1 VNKALTKYYNNI
13 PCFFENQ
20 FLGFVS
26 LLRFCVP
33 PDTTTNSPEN
43 FSGDLAE
50 SCRAVGEGVLL
61 EMGE

>member
-1 VNKALTKYYNNI
+1 L
-13 PCFFENQ
+13 C
-20 FLGFVS
+20 FVS

-61 EMGE
+61 EMGEEWRVSVAVSLNL